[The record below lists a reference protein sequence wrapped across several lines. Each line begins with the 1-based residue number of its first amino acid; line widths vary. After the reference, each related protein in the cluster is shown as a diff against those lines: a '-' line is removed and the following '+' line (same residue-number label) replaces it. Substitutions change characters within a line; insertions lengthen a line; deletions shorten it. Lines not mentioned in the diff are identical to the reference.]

1 MNLTSKRQCTS
12 EKPVAYSPAAMMLSL
27 RKMKFKLNR
36 WLANSLAHTNQYLSG
51 LKKATRKHGA
61 LYIEKKTF

>member
-1 MNLTSKRQCTS
+1 VNSTSKQQYTS

-51 LKKATRKHGA
+51 LKKATRNHGA
-61 LYIEKKTF
+61 LYIEEKAF